1 MRTQATFFEP
11 SKGLLNIGAVKLID
25 KSDPQVIKFIFDT
38 SREAFIALPR
48 REGEGVLLRMAN
60 EMLIA
65 E

>member
-1 MRTQATFFEP
+1 MRTQATFFET
-11 SKGLLNIGAVKLID
+11 SKGFLNVGAVRLIVKEPD
-25 KSDPQVIKFIFDT
+25 VIKFIFDT
-38 SREAFIALPR
+38 SREAYIALPR